1 MDELNLYEYIAILKR
16 HLVAYAATAFA
27 VFLAVGIFAASFSN
41 YTSDAIINV
50 QAPDIAEGMTVPIGV
65 SPQLFAQSQADEKI
79 EQIRQKVMASASLVE
94 VISKFNLYPE
104 LRETKPMSEVVE
116 LMRKKVRLQFVK
128 ADDTNPGMVA
138 RMQSGQMGAFAFSLS
153 FTYHQ
158 PLLAQQVAN
167 EIVSRFVDEDMKVRR
182 AQARETANFLDGQ
195 IAALEETMSRQE
207 KALADFRAEHPN
219 ARPESLAFNQQMV
232 ATIALQIQDVERQ
245 VAATEKSRG
254 DLRAQLAGV
263 DPYSRVIADGQV
275 LTTPAVQLK
284 ALRTKYNALLG
295 QYGEAHPDVQKLR
308 NQIAAIEAESGGG
321 TAGESSEGLEAQ
333 IRDVRANLA
342 AAERTL
348 GPTHP
353 DVLALRRE
361 LARYQR
367 QRDNLAPGGASAGTI
382 RRDADNPAYLMLV
395 SQIQGLDAQYA
406 SLTRQRDALRT
417 QQITYIQNVATLPAL
432 EQQLEA
438 LTRDSENSKLRYR
451 ELKEKKMTADMSNQ
465 MEMGRRSERL
475 EVVDPPALPTK
486 TSPSKIKILALGL
499 IGALFAGFGGV
510 VVAEM
515 LDRNLHGSQQVL
527 RLAGVLPLAVIPH
540 IVTAAERARRRRRVA
555 ALGAGGVALATA
567 LLIAFDQTI
576 MPLDVVVSVITRQIG
591 L

>member
-1 MDELNLYEYIAILKR
+1 MDELNLYEYIAIFKR

-27 VFLAVGIFAASFSN
+27 VFLAVGIFAATFSN

-104 LRETKPMSEVVE
+104 MRETKPMSEVVE
-116 LMRKKVRLQFVK
+116 LMRKKIRLQFVK

-182 AQARETANFLDGQ
+182 AQARETANFLEGQ

-245 VAATEKSRG
+245 IAATDKSRG
-254 DLRAQLAGV
+254 DLRAQLTGV

-308 NQIAAIEAESGGG
+308 NQIAAIEAEGGG
-321 TAGESSEGLEAQ
+321 VAAPESGEGLQAQ

-342 AAERTL
+342 VAERTL
-348 GPTHP
+348 GPSHP

-367 QRDNLAPGGASAGTI
+367 QSDNLAPGGTGGAI

-406 SLTRQRDALRT
+406 SLTRQRDSLRA
-417 QQITYIQNVATLPAL
+417 QQVTYIQTVATLPAL

-499 IGALFAGFGGV
+499 LGALFAGFGGV

-555 ALGAGGVALATA
+555 ALGAGGVALAMA